1 MDATKKAASAW
12 LRQQSAIGRRVA
24 SGAIAFGILGTI
36 LAIVQAA
43 AAADL
48 LRALIV
54 RDHQPVLVAAVVFA
68 LTAVGRAVVGALAD
82 SAAMAAGAAGRRRL
96 RSEMLGRL
104 LSIGPSLLRQGHS
117 AQLAGIVVDR
127 IEALE
132 GLFARWIPA
141 AFLAIVAP
149 VLIVI
154 AAAIADPF
162 AALILGLCGLAVP
175 FAMAFAGIGAAVAS
189 RNQLAAMMRLQARF
203 LDRMRGIGTIVLAGR
218 AESEAAALRT
228 AADEL
233 RARTMR
239 VLRVAFLSSAALD
252 CAAAVALI
260 GIAIQQGVLILH
272 APPGA
277 EMAAQSGRALFL
289 LLLVPEFFAP
299 LRNFS
304 LAYQDRGHGVAAAEA
319 IIALPAANPDAP
331 LVTDLPAAAP
341 ITVAAHG
348 IGVAFEDVRLT
359 WDKARGPALDGVSF
373 RLPAGGALI
382 LAGPSGAGKSTVIE
396 VLLGF
401 VRPDSGRVMLNGM
414 DIASIVPQALA
425 RLTAWIGQRPVL
437 FAVSIRD
444 NIRFARPEA
453 SANELA
459 EAVRM
464 ASMERFLA
472 ELPQGLDTMVGEG
485 GYGLSGGQAQRIA
498 IARAF
503 LKNAPLLLLDEPT
516 AHLDPATEAEVF
528 ESLKRLAVGRTVIM
542 ASHSAQAHLLSGRR
556 LNMAAG
562 RLLASD
568 QQRGVA

>member
-54 RDHQPVLVAAVVFA
+54 RDDQPVLLAAVVFVLMA
-68 LTAVGRAVVGALAD
+68 LGRAITGALAD
-82 SAAMAAGAAGRRRL
+82 NAAFAAGAAGRRRL
-96 RSEMLGRL
+96 RSETLGRL

-141 AFLAIVAP
+141 SFLAVAAP
-149 VLIVI
+149 ALIVL
-154 AAAIADPF
+154 AAAIADPL
-162 AALILGLCGLAVP
+162 AALILGLCGAAVP
-175 FAMAFAGIGAAVAS
+175 VAMAVAGIGASVAA
-189 RNQLAAMMRLQARF
+189 RNQMAAMMRLQTRF

-218 AESEAAALRT
+218 AESESAALRV

-272 APPGA
+272 APPGT

-299 LRNFS
+299 LRAFT
-304 LAYQDRGHGVAAAEA
+304 LAYQDHSHGLAAAEA
-319 IIALPAANPDAP
+319 IIALPAAHADNTP
-331 LVTDLPAAAP
+331 LMAEPPVAAP
-341 ITVAAHG
+341 TTVAAHG
-348 IGVAFEDVRLT
+348 ISVAFED
-359 WDKARGPALDGVSF
+359 GISF

-396 VLLGF
+396 ILLGF

-425 RLTAWIGQRPVL
+425 RLTAWIGQKPVL
-437 FAVSIRD
+437 FAASIRD

-453 SANELA
+453 SAAELA
-459 EAVRM
+459 EAARM
-464 ASMERFLA
+464 ASMDGFLA
-472 ELPQGLDTMVGEG
+472 ELPDGLDTMVGEG

-528 ESLKRLAVGRTVIM
+528 ESLKRLTVGRTVIM

-562 RLLASD
+562 RLSPSD